1 MLLSCNCVL
10 AHMTHRC
17 SFVIWRI
24 IHGCVCIWNL
34 CSSVQ
39 LAISQESAANE
50 WDLELNTRREIPYL
64 QATIKRLESASA
76 IRFKMK
82 KNFGIPITKTNNGL
96 NFQYTEFSAIDFILT
111 ARQNILRYTAKIGL
125 WQISSCQFSF
135 SAARNII
142 TKARNETFGCSFRI
156 LVLFRPCSKF

>member
-24 IHGCVCIWNL
+24 IHGRVCIWNL

-76 IRFKMK
+76 IRLKMK
-82 KNFGIPITKTNNGL
+82 KKFWNPSYKTNIGL

-111 ARQNILRYTAKIGL
+111 ARQNIFRYTAKIGL
-125 WQISSCQFSF
+125 WQISSRQFSF